1 MTRSRAFTSRWTN
14 HLGSTVNTVQC
25 KSLRRLLRLSCP
37 FRLKFELWVS
47 DDLLKQRLKLRAYA
61 YSMMKGQCSIIKP
74 SALFLYTWLVHIRP
88 TTYKICM
95 TNIPD
100 PRNSWIWTI
109 YARYTRT
116 NEHSYW
122 HTGHHVILLLHS
134 KQHIWC
140 PHGITTESIW
150 FEQQKHRIHSL
161 FGVVPG
167 LSSLFKLIA
176 DFISK
181 FVSIVG
187 GILELIA
194 VAGLALLPVFWM
206 LRVSL
211 RVCWFSVSMG
221 RILRTESRLSS
232 KVSIGRSF
240 SLCNSIRF
248 STTKYL
254 AISTLLFDNA
264 IFNKLLDLEVRTG
277 VWQSFLALFPPLPI
291 LIDSNGQQ
299 FPSINHFSSERLL
312 PRTAQKLPP
321 LCKQMES

>member
-150 FEQQKHRIHSL
+150 FEQQKHRIHWRRNQAENMKSRHTIIIQIKQD
-161 FGVVPG
+161 VV
-167 LSSLFKLIA
+167 
-176 DFISK
+176 FIWYLPHC
-181 FVSIVG
+181 
-187 GILELIA
+187 LELFL
-194 VAGLALLPVFWM
+194 GCL
-206 LRVSL
+206 
-211 RVCWFSVSMG
+211 
-221 RILRTESRLSS
+221 
-232 KVSIGRSF
+232 
-240 SLCNSIRF
+240 RF
-248 STTKYL
+248 SNWL
-254 AISTLLFDNA
+254 RISFQN
-264 IFNKLLDLEVRTG
+264 
-277 VWQSFLALFPPLPI
+277 SY
-291 LIDSNGQQ
+291 
-299 FPSINHFSSERLL
+299 PSLV
-312 PRTAQKLPP
+312 
-321 LCKQMES
+321 ES